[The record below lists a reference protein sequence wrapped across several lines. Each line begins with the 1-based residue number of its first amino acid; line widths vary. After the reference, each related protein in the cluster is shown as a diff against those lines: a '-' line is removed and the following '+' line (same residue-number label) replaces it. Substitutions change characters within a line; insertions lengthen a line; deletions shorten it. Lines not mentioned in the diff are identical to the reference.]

1 MQKVFFCHGLLS
13 GILLRAAV
21 RGYDIKN
28 EAVSL
33 TVLLQQD
40 FIATGYDVR
49 TYSHRETRPRVPTD
63 RRRL

>member
-33 TVLLQQD
+33 TVLL
-40 FIATGYDVR
+40 
-49 TYSHRETRPRVPTD
+49 
-63 RRRL
+63 